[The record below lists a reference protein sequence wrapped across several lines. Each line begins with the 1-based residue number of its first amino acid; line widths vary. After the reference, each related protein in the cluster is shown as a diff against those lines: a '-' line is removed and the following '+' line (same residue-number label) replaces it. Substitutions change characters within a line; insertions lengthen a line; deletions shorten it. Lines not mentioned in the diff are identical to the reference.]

1 MLVADIDPHVHRQLD
16 VTFAGFGHHVRSVFE
31 GTSVS
36 HVLASERYDV
46 VLLATALGDGPDGL
60 SVCRHLRSAGDRIPI
75 IMLGEVEGDADVV
88 AGLDAG
94 ADDFM
99 SKPIRLAELRSRIK
113 ALLRRERGGGS
124 NLPLRLGH
132 VVLDHSAREV
142 RCDAQPVTLT
152 YTEYEVLLVLM
163 SRADCVCTRT
173 ELLHA
178 ARGSTTFTD
187 PRSID
192 VYIHHLRLKLE
203 RDPTVPTLIQTV
215 RGVGYKAAHVPVALD
230 GA

>member
-1 MLVADIDPHVHRQLD
+1 MLVADIDPHIHRQLD
-16 VTFAGFGHHVRSVFE
+16 VTFTGFGHHVRSVFE

-36 HVLASERYDV
+36 HALASERYDV
-46 VLLATALGDGPDGL
+46 VVLATALGDGPDGL
-60 SVCRHLRSAGDRIPI
+60 SVCRHLRSAGDRTPV
-75 IMLGEVEGDADVV
+75 IMLGEVGGDADVV

-113 ALLRRERGGGS
+113 ALLRRERGGDS

-142 RCDAQPVTLT
+142 RCDAQPVSLT

-215 RGVGYKAAHVPVALD
+215 RGVGYKAAHVPVALG